1 MSKSFRIMKRFQKP
15 MPLSRRK
22 KIVIISLIALIGVII
37 LLSVIY
43 NRTALWEPEQHLITL
58 LPESPICYLTLKE
71 LKGLVETFNRSEL
84 GKQTAQM
91 PILTEIREQRWWK
104 ELVYQKQLWE
114 YEMGGRLD
122 LKTVTGYFGEETIIA
137 IYQREGGLTFLL
149 ITAVGGPEKLS
160 IEAMTA
166 TDAIN
171 PKYKRIQSEYGEF
184 TINTITG
191 YPLDFSY
198 TFIGRIGVLSLEPT
212 LLIETLDLYN
222 AGLSGAK
229 AAQKT
234 QGFLTEHP
242 MTSEIQEN
250 YRQDK
255 STGYADLTQLRSELG
270 DFGSNTPVQQ
280 ISGMFTETEF
290 WTFSNRYEDGV
301 IVSRHSFRKR
311 TGANPISPPTNDATK
326 PSFAFPERT
335 ALVATF
341 PVPSQQIQELFGNI
355 NLSEVLGTDLTVLLV
370 APEPDEVGVVPSLVL
385 LMHAKMPEALKSVL
399 DIVKQGKISI
409 AGKPLNFLEPQDY
422 NGVSV
427 QPVQLRLNFL
437 LAATGGYAI
446 VNDTFVFSTTVSG
459 LKSVIDAATGKTS
472 TLSDT
477 AFSTDANGAELFAQP
492 ELLVPELKRFLPLAT
507 LLLSLF
513 GQELDATLTRRITE
527 NLFPLESLGPIS
539 AEMNFSEG
547 RVDAEVRIVLE
558 K

>member
-1 MSKSFRIMKRFQKP
+1 

-84 GKQTAQM
+84 GKQTAEM

-171 PKYKRIQSEYGEF
+171 PKYRRIQNAYGEF

-229 AAQKT
+229 AAQKA

-280 ISGMFTETEF
+280 ISGMFTEMEF

-341 PVPSQQIQELFGNI
+341 PVPSQQIQELFGSI
-355 NLSEVLGTDLTVLLV
+355 DLSEVLGTDLTVLLV

-385 LMHAKMPEALKSVL
+385 LTHAKMPEALKSVL

-422 NGVSV
+422 NGVTV

-446 VNDTFVFSTTVSG
+446 VNDAFVFSTTVSG

-472 TLSDT
+472 ILPDIPL
-477 AFSTDANGAELFAQP
+477 STDANGAELFAQP

-507 LLLSLF
+507 ILLSLF

-539 AEMNFSEG
+539 AEINFSEH
-547 RVDAEVRIVLE
+547 RIDAEVRIVLE

>member
-1 MSKSFRIMKRFQKP
+1 
-15 MPLSRRK
+15 MPLSKRK
-22 KIVIISLIALIGVII
+22 KTVIISLIALIGVII

-84 GKQTAQM
+84 GKQTTQM
-91 PILTEIREQRWWK
+91 PLLAEISEQRWWK
-104 ELVYQKQLWE
+104 ELVFQKQLWE

-122 LKTVTGYFGEETIIA
+122 LKTVTGYFGEETILA

-149 ITAVGGPEKLS
+149 ITAIGGPEKLS

-171 PKYKRIQSEYGEF
+171 PKYKRIQNEYGDF

-222 AGLSGAK
+222 ASLSDAK

-255 STGYADLTQLRSELG
+255 STGYADLAQLRSGLG
-270 DFGSNTPVQQ
+270 DFGSNTLVQQ
-280 ISGMFTETEF
+280 IAGMFGETEF
-290 WTFSNRYEDGV
+290 WTFSNRYEDGA
-301 IVSRHSFRKR
+301 ILSRHSLRKR
-311 TGANPISPPTNDATK
+311 AGADPIILPTGDNTK
-326 PSFAFPERT
+326 PFRTFPERT
-335 ALVATF
+335 AFAAML
-341 PVPSQQIQELFGNI
+341 PIPSQQMQELFGGI
-355 NLSEVLGTDLTVLLV
+355 DLSEVLGTELTVLLV
-370 APEPDEVGVVPSLVL
+370 APEPDETAVVPSLVL
-385 LMHAKMPEALKSVL
+385 LTHAKMPDALKSVL

-409 AGKPLNFLEPQDY
+409 AGKPLQFPEPQDY
-422 NGVSV
+422 NGVIV
-427 QPVQLRLNFL
+427 QPVQLRFNFL
-437 LAATGGYAI
+437 LAVTGGYAI
-446 VNDTFVFSTTVSG
+446 VNDYFVVSTTLAG
-459 LKSVIDAATGKTS
+459 LTSVIDATTGKTPPA
-472 TLSDT
+472 SDI
-477 AFSTDANGAELFAQP
+477 AFSTDANGAQVFAQP
-492 ELLVPELKRFLPLAT
+492 DLLVPELKRFLPLAT
-507 LLLSLF
+507 MLLPLS

-527 NLFPLESLGPIS
+527 NLFPLASLGPIT
-539 AEMNFSEG
+539 AEVNFSEH

>member
-1 MSKSFRIMKRFQKP
+1 

-171 PKYKRIQSEYGEF
+171 PKYRRIQNAYGEF

-242 MTSEIQEN
+242 MTSEVQEN

-311 TGANPISPPTNDATK
+311 TGATPISPPTNDATK

-385 LMHAKMPEALKSVL
+385 LTHAKMPEALKSVL

-422 NGVSV
+422 NGVTV

-446 VNDTFVFSTTVSG
+446 VNDYFVFSTTIAG

-472 TLSDT
+472 TLSDIPL
-477 AFSTDANGAELFAQP
+477 STDANGAELFAQP

-507 LLLSLF
+507 ILLSLF

-539 AEMNFSEG
+539 AEINFSEH
-547 RVDAEVRIVLE
+547 RIDAEVRIVLE